1 MVHLFYYSD
10 LIAKDRDDL
19 DVAVSETPRKWS
31 TPRAL
36 RNVGDLPML
45 RGSEWPSRIHVWF
58 SFIYIYII
66 YSLHMCVFID
76 VYLNI
81 YIYIY
86 IFMYKN

>member
-1 MVHLFYYSD
+1 MVHVFYHSD

-58 SFIYIYII
+58 SFIYIYIHYI
-66 YSLHMCVFID
+66 CVC
-76 VYLNI
+76 VYRCI
-81 YIYIY
+81 FKYIY
-86 IFMYKN
+86 IFLCIKIRYL